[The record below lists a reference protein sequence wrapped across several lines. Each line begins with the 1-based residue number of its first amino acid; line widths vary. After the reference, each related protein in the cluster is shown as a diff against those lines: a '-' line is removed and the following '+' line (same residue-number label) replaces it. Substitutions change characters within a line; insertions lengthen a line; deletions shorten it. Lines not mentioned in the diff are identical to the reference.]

1 MPGRPKDWQKIINAQ
16 AEVCH
21 WIAPDG
27 TRHPCTP
34 PRHPSPPPSPK
45 HSVVDL
51 TAPPENLELAIAM
64 HFAET
69 ATERSTA
76 ELLWV
81 LPLLKELCRARVGNA
96 IWSLPRLRDASRQK
110 SAILLVGRKNR
121 GKFVPHD

>member
-64 HFAET
+64 HF
-69 ATERSTA
+69 
-76 ELLWV
+76 
-81 LPLLKELCRARVGNA
+81 
-96 IWSLPRLRDASRQK
+96 PRQQLSEAPQNSCGFCP
-110 SAILLVGRKNR
+110 S
-121 GKFVPHD
+121 